1 MQVVGTES
9 VPRRPTHIMQV
20 DAAMGDGKAEFI
32 MGVYVPS
39 IEKFQNA
46 TASIPVDHGH
56 NGDSTSN
63 DSLPVMC
70 L

>member
-1 MQVVGTES
+1 
-9 VPRRPTHIMQV
+9 MQV

-56 NGDSTSN
+56 NGDFTSN